1 MNKLL
6 TEDPELNCLFIKFIE
21 RCHMLININDMV
33 DLDKVNENTD
43 DCNSST
49 DDIQSCDC
57 KYIQDYA
64 FKYRNDQKSK
74 KYDIT
79 MDDYK
84 TQYHQDALKRMK
96 FDGSSSFVSRILNIN
111 QCELYN
117 HDSKLIIGDR
127 TSDT

>member
-6 TEDPELNCLFIKFIE
+6 IEDPELNCLFIKFIE
-21 RCHMLININDMV
+21 RCHMLINIHDM
-33 DLDKVNENTD
+33 DDNKVNENTD
-43 DCNSST
+43 DCDSNT

-79 MDDYK
+79 TDDYK
-84 TQYHQDALKRMK
+84 SQYHQDALNSMK
-96 FDGSSSFVSRILNIN
+96 FDGLSSFVSHILNIN
-111 QCELYN
+111 QRELYN
-117 HDSKLIIGDR
+117 HESKLIIGDK
-127 TSDT
+127 TSDN

>member
-1 MNKLL
+1 
-6 TEDPELNCLFIKFIE
+6 
-21 RCHMLININDMV
+21 
-33 DLDKVNENTD
+33 
-43 DCNSST
+43 
-49 DDIQSCDC
+49 
-57 KYIQDYA
+57 
-64 FKYRNDQKSK
+64 
-74 KYDIT
+74 

-84 TQYHQDALKRMK
+84 TQYHQDVLKRMK